1 MDMEQSS
8 LKLLIICS
16 YEGEHHV
23 IRLEEGTTL
32 EDLYRNISKRWNKVS
47 IEAVKL
53 QYIAPIQK
61 SYVTLLC
68 DDDVANM
75 WRMHILLKVMFVDM
89 IARCRSEH
97 QSVPLRSTVGRR
109 GEAECSGLNE
119 DCADGIFIP
128 DESTSLIAMQRCIVG
143 EGQTFKGPQEFR
155 KLLKNYCIATQKH
168 FRYQKNDSSK
178 IIAVCIDKGCGWR
191 IYASFH
197 ARDAS
202 FSIRKCNLHHTCTM
216 SLLQSRDHP
225 AADANWISEVY
236 KDKIRSMPAYKAS
249 DIREHIQT
257 DYGIDVKYHK
267 AWRGKENAIRA
278 INGGGRDSFS
288 QLPWYCH
295 ALRESNPGSIIDCEV
310 EQATKRF
317 QRLFVCLGACR
328 LGFLRG
334 CRPLL
339 FLDGTHIKNKHK
351 GCLLSAIAVDG
362 DDGMFT
368 LAFSAVSTENDENW
382 EWFCW
387 KLRSVLECEGRT
399 DWKQYTFFSDRHSG
413 LLKSISCV
421 FPGAHHAYCL
431 RHLVDNFRTQVMRR
445 YPMHNKKR

>member
-8 LKLLIICS
+8 LKSLIICS

-23 IRLEEGTTL
+23 IGLEEGATL
-32 EDLYRNISKRWNKVS
+32 EDLYRNLSKRWNKVS
-47 IEAVKL
+47 VEAVKV

-61 SYVTLLC
+61 SYATLLC
-68 DDDVANM
+68 DDNVANM
-75 WRMHILLKVMFVDM
+75 WRMHILLKVM
-89 IARCRSEH
+89 
-97 QSVPLRSTVGRR
+97 

-119 DCADGIFIP
+119 DGACGIFIP

-155 KLLKNYCIATQKH
+155 KLLKNYFIATQKQ
-168 FRYQKNDSSK
+168 FKYQKNDSSK

-191 IYASFH
+191 VYVSFH
-197 ARDAS
+197 ARDAP
-202 FSIRKCNLHHTCTM
+202 FSIRKCNLHHTCTLN
-216 SLLQSRDHP
+216 LLQSRDHP

-236 KDKIRSMPAYKAS
+236 KDKMRSMPAYKAS
-249 DIREHIQT
+249 DVREHIQT

-278 INGGGRDSFS
+278 INSGGRDSFS

-295 ALRESNPGSIIDCEV
+295 ALRESNPRSIIDCEV
-310 EQATKRF
+310 EQATKHF

-328 LGFLRG
+328 MGFLKG

-339 FLDGTHIKNKHK
+339 FLDGTHIQNKHK

-362 DDGMFT
+362 EDGMFT
-368 LAFSAVSTENDENW
+368 LAFSAT
-382 EWFCW
+382 
-387 KLRSVLECEGRT
+387 
-399 DWKQYTFFSDRHSG
+399 
-413 LLKSISCV
+413 
-421 FPGAHHAYCL
+421 
-431 RHLVDNFRTQVMRR
+431 
-445 YPMHNKKR
+445 